1 MLRDNRD
8 ACARR
13 WNEPELLVRLMGIGS
28 GHFAGLLVR
37 WQEAA
42 LDVLD
47 SALPGRGRPHEAL
60 SLAITRL
67 KRPNSPGRS
76 AELPWT
82 ESHWRRGQ
90 HGLLGRLRRAFGLG
104 VDADSFGDVLSE
116 RGG

>member
-13 WNEPELLVRLMGIGS
+13 VNEPYLLVRLMGIGS

-47 SALPGRGRPHEAL
+47 SALPGRGRPHAAL

-67 KRPNSPGRS
+67 PSSIDHAIEGCQDLFAVHP
-76 AELPWT
+76 AE
-82 ESHWRRGQ
+82 
-90 HGLLGRLRRAFGLG
+90 
-104 VDADSFGDVLSE
+104 
-116 RGG
+116 